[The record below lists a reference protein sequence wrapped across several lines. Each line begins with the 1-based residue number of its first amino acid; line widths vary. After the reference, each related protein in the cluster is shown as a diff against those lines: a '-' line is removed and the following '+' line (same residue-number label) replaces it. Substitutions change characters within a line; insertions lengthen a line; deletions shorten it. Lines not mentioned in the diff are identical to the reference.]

1 MNTKEE
7 FVRKMHSK
15 LDIWNAEIDALTAKA
30 NAAEASA
37 RAEYHK
43 QLDALRSKRDEA
55 RSKLN
60 ALETA
65 GEGAWEDL
73 KAGVELAW
81 DAVSEA
87 VQSATSRFK

>member
-7 FVRKMHSK
+7 FVRKMHSR
-15 LDIWNAEIDALTAKA
+15 LDHWNADIDALTAKA
-30 NAAEASA
+30 DVAESSA

-43 QLDALRSKRDEA
+43 QIEALRSKRDEA
-55 RSKLN
+55 RSKLT

-87 VQSATSRFK
+87 LHSASARFK

>member
-30 NAAEASA
+30 NAAEVSA

-73 KAGVELAW
+73 KAGIELAW